1 MYCLQAIMVVLS
13 ISKSLYYLVNYRSYE
28 FKTIHIEMNSYFYK
42 ILFKDLNDIFKIP
55 FNYELLLD

>member
-1 MYCLQAIMVVLS
+1 MVVLS